1 MLDGGRRGGEG
12 HKEKRNLGTQGT
24 RWEGK
29 GVRAATTPLRK
40 SKGVVKLVLHGSGRL
55 GRNAVGREARREAG
69 RKGEYVRA
77 TLQVIES
84 GGEWSGL
91 YKVTGFV
98 LLKFIHT

>member
-55 GRNAVGREARREAG
+55 GRNAVGREASRGRAGGRVCEGNAAGDREWRRV
-69 RKGEYVRA
+69 VR
-77 TLQVIES
+77 TV
-84 GGEWSGL
+84 
-91 YKVTGFV
+91 
-98 LLKFIHT
+98 